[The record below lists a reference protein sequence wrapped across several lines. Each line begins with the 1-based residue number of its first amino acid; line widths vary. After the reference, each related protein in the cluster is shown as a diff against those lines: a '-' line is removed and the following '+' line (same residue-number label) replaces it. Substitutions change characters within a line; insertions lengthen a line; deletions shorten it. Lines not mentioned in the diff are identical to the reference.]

1 MQGIYFHMDK
11 CGGRYSGINGVENW
25 YKKILKSGVI

>member
-1 MQGIYFHMDK
+1 MDK
-11 CGGRYSGINGVENW
+11 CGGRCHIYSGINGVENW